1 MDTGGHNM
9 VVEFVLGAA
18 IVILAT
24 AGLMVWLSNMTRGL
38 PAMMMIAG
46 VMTLAVL
53 VLMANAAMGVGLVDA
68 LHLLLIVG
76 LIAAPVIAIT
86 LAQSRRAS

>member
-1 MDTGGHNM
+1 M
-9 VVEFVLGAA
+9 VVDFVLGAA

-24 AGLMVWLSNMTRGL
+24 AALMVWLSNMTHGL
-38 PAMMMIAG
+38 PAMIMVAG

-53 VLMANAAMGVGLVDA
+53 VMMAHAAMGVGLVDA

-76 LIAAPVIAIT
+76 LIAAPIIAISF
-86 LAQSRRAS
+86 AQGRRT

>member
-1 MDTGGHNM
+1 M

-24 AGLMVWLSNMTRGL
+24 AALMVWLSNMTRGL
-38 PAMMMIAG
+38 PAMIMVAG
-46 VMTLAVL
+46 VMTLTVL
-53 VLMANAAMGVGLVDA
+53 VMMAHAAMGVGLVDA

-76 LIAAPVIAIT
+76 LIAAPIIAISF
-86 LAQSRRAS
+86 AQWRRRA

>member
-1 MDTGGHNM
+1 M
-9 VVEFVLGAA
+9 VVDFVLGAA

-24 AGLMVWLSNMTRGL
+24 AALMVWLSNMTHGL
-38 PAMMMIAG
+38 PAMIMVAG

-53 VLMANAAMGVGLVDA
+53 VMMAHAAMGVGLVDA

-76 LIAAPVIAIT
+76 LIAAPIIAISF
-86 LAQSRRAS
+86 AQGRRA

>member
-1 MDTGGHNM
+1 M

-24 AGLMVWLSNMTRGL
+24 AALMVWLSNMTRGL
-38 PAMMMIAG
+38 PAMMMVAG

-53 VLMANAAMGVGLVDA
+53 VMMAHAAMGVGLVDA

-76 LIAAPVIAIT
+76 LIAAPLIAISF
-86 LAQSRRAS
+86 AQWRRRT

>member
-1 MDTGGHNM
+1 M

-24 AGLMVWLSNMTRGL
+24 AALMVWLSNMTRGL
-38 PAMMMIAG
+38 PAMIMVAG

-53 VLMANAAMGVGLVDA
+53 VMMAHAAMGVGLVDA

-76 LIAAPVIAIT
+76 LIAAPIIAISF
-86 LAQSRRAS
+86 AQWRRGA

>member
-1 MDTGGHNM
+1 M

-24 AGLMVWLSNMTRGL
+24 AALMVWLSNMTRGL
-38 PAMMMIAG
+38 PAMIMVAG

-53 VLMANAAMGVGLVDA
+53 VMMAHAGMGVGLVDA

-76 LIAAPVIAIT
+76 LIAAPIIAISF
-86 LAQSRRAS
+86 AQWRRRA

>member
-1 MDTGGHNM
+1 M
-9 VVEFVLGAA
+9 VVDFVLGAA

-24 AGLMVWLSNMTRGL
+24 AALMVWLSNMTHGL
-38 PAMMMIAG
+38 PAMIMVSG

-53 VLMANAAMGVGLVDA
+53 VMMAHAAMGVGLVDA

-76 LIAAPVIAIT
+76 LIAAPIIAISF
-86 LAQSRRAS
+86 AQGRRA

>member
-1 MDTGGHNM
+1 M

-24 AGLMVWLSNMTRGL
+24 AALMVWLSNMTRGL
-38 PAMMMIAG
+38 PAMMMVAG

-53 VLMANAAMGVGLVDA
+53 VMMAHAAMGVGLVDA

-76 LIAAPVIAIT
+76 LIAAPIIAISF
-86 LAQSRRAS
+86 AQWRRRT

>member
-1 MDTGGHNM
+1 M

-24 AGLMVWLSNMTRGL
+24 AALMVWLSNMTRGL
-38 PAMMMIAG
+38 PAMMMVAG

-53 VLMANAAMGVGLVDA
+53 VMMAHAAMGVGLVDA

-76 LIAAPVIAIT
+76 LIAAPIIAVSF
-86 LAQSRRAS
+86 AQWRRRT

>member
-1 MDTGGHNM
+1 M

-24 AGLMVWLSNMTRGL
+24 AALMVWLSSMTRGL
-38 PAMMMIAG
+38 PAMIMVAG

-53 VLMANAAMGVGLVDA
+53 VMMAHAAMGVGLVDA

-76 LIAAPVIAIT
+76 LIAAPIIAISF
-86 LAQSRRAS
+86 AQWRRRT

>member
-1 MDTGGHNM
+1 M

-24 AGLMVWLSNMTRGL
+24 AALMVWLSTMTRGL
-38 PAMMMIAG
+38 PAMIMVAG

-53 VLMANAAMGVGLVDA
+53 VMMAHAAMGVGLVDA

-76 LIAAPVIAIT
+76 LIAAPIIAISF
-86 LAQSRRAS
+86 AQWRRRA

>member
-1 MDTGGHNM
+1 M

-24 AGLMVWLSNMTRGL
+24 AALMVWLSNMTRGL
-38 PAMMMIAG
+38 PAMMMVAG

-53 VLMANAAMGVGLVDA
+53 VMMGHAAMGVGLVDA

-76 LIAAPVIAIT
+76 LIAAPIIAISF
-86 LAQSRRAS
+86 AQWRRRT

>member
-1 MDTGGHNM
+1 M
-9 VVEFVLGAA
+9 VVDFVLGAA

-24 AGLMVWLSNMTRGL
+24 AALMVWLSNMTHGL
-38 PAMMMIAG
+38 PAMIMVAG

-53 VLMANAAMGVGLVDA
+53 VMMAHVAMGVGLVDA

-76 LIAAPVIAIT
+76 LIAAPIIAISF
-86 LAQSRRAS
+86 AQGRRA

>member
-1 MDTGGHNM
+1 M

-24 AGLMVWLSNMTRGL
+24 AALMVWLSNMTRGL
-38 PAMMMIAG
+38 PAMIMVAG
-46 VMTLAVL
+46 VMTLAV
-53 VLMANAAMGVGLVDA
+53 VVMMAHAAMGVGLVDA

-76 LIAAPVIAIT
+76 LIAAPIIAISF
-86 LAQSRRAS
+86 AQWRRRT

>member
-1 MDTGGHNM
+1 M
-9 VVEFVLGAA
+9 VVDFVLGAA

-24 AGLMVWLSNMTRGL
+24 AALMVWLSNMTHGL
-38 PAMMMIAG
+38 PAMIMVAG

-53 VLMANAAMGVGLVDA
+53 VMMAHAAMGVGLVDA

-76 LIAAPVIAIT
+76 LIAAPIIAISF
-86 LAQSRRAS
+86 AQWRRRA

>member
-1 MDTGGHNM
+1 M

-76 LIAAPVIAIT
+76 LIAAPVIAIN

>member
-1 MDTGGHNM
+1 M

-24 AGLMVWLSNMTRGL
+24 AALMVWLSNMTRGL
-38 PAMMMIAG
+38 PAMIMVAG

-53 VLMANAAMGVGLVDA
+53 VMMAHAAMGVGLVDA

-76 LIAAPVIAIT
+76 LIAAPVIAISF
-86 LAQSRRAS
+86 AQWRRRA

>member
-1 MDTGGHNM
+1 M

-24 AGLMVWLSNMTRGL
+24 AALMVWLSNMTRGL
-38 PAMMMIAG
+38 PAMIMVAG

-53 VLMANAAMGVGLVDA
+53 VMMAHAAMGVGLVDA

-76 LIAAPVIAIT
+76 LIAAPIIAISF
-86 LAQSRRAS
+86 AQWRRRT

>member
-1 MDTGGHNM
+1 M

>member
-1 MDTGGHNM
+1 M
-9 VVEFVLGAA
+9 VVDFVLGAA

-24 AGLMVWLSNMTRGL
+24 AALMVWLSNMTRGL
-38 PAMMMIAG
+38 PAMIMVAG

-53 VLMANAAMGVGLVDA
+53 VMMAHAAMGVGLVDA

-76 LIAAPVIAIT
+76 LIAAPIIAISF
-86 LAQSRRAS
+86 AQWRRRT

>member
-1 MDTGGHNM
+1 M

-24 AGLMVWLSNMTRGL
+24 AALMVWLSNMTRGL
-38 PAMMMIAG
+38 PAMIMVAG

-53 VLMANAAMGVGLVDA
+53 VMMAHAAMGVGLVDA

-76 LIAAPVIAIT
+76 LIAAPIIAISF
-86 LAQSRRAS
+86 AQWRRRA